1 MQNMDISTNLHRKP
15 LVLVVD
21 DNPNNI
27 QAVGANLLRQNIGLL
42 MAADGKRALEAV
54 QAKKPD
60 LILLDIMMPGM
71 DGFEVARQLKANPE
85 TQDIPII
92 FLTAKTATEDIL
104 QGFEIG
110 AVDYITKPFNAA
122 ELITRVNTHL
132 KLKRY
137 QDIILQKNEEL
148 ERLSLDKTEFL
159 GIAAHDLKNPIYNI
173 SMLAKVIKD
182 ENLEK
187 EEINEFAGDI
197 ITTSERML
205 ELIRNLLDINAIE
218 QGKFKMNIESID
230 FVELAKSV
238 VDSYLERAK
247 AKGITL
253 HYSVPDIM
261 PRVITDPGFTVQI
274 LDNLISNALKY
285 SPFDKNVWITL
296 KTDAGKAFISI
307 KDEGPGLSEADQ
319 KKLFGKFARLTPQ
332 PTGDEHSTG
341 LGLSIAKKYAE
352 SLKGDIKLVSVLGE
366 GCDFI
371 LELPTDKNQW
381 NK

>member
-1 MQNMDISTNLHRKP
+1 MDNLTNINRKP

-27 QAVGANLLRQNIGLL
+27 QAVGANLIRQNIGLL
-42 MAADGKRALEAV
+42 MASDGKRALEAV
-54 QAKKPD
+54 RVKKPD
-60 LILLDIMMPGM
+60 LILLDIMMPEM
-71 DGFEVARQLKANPE
+71 DGFEVARQLKSNPE
-85 TQDIPII
+85 TKDIPII
-92 FLTAKTATEDIL
+92 FLTAKISTEDIVE
-104 QGFEIG
+104 GFAIG
-110 AVDYITKPFNAA
+110 AVDYITKPFNAP
-122 ELITRVNTHL
+122 ELISRVNTHL
-132 KLKRY
+132 QLKLYR
-137 QDIILQKNEEL
+137 DIITQKNEQL

-182 ENLEK
+182 EDLNK
-187 EEINEFAGDI
+187 EEIDEFAGDI

-218 QGKFKMNIESID
+218 QGKLKMNVESVVLGDI
-230 FVELAKSV
+230 AKSC
-238 VDSYLERAK
+238 VDNYLERAK

-253 HYSVPDIM
+253 HYSAPEDM
-261 PRVITDPGFTVQI
+261 PKVLTDFGFTLQI

-285 SPFDKNVWITL
+285 SPYDKNVWVTL

-307 KDEGPGLSEADQ
+307 KDEGPGLSDEDQ

-341 LGLSIAKKYAE
+341 LGLSIAKRYAE
-352 SLKGDIKLVSVLGE
+352 SLKGDIKLVSILGE

-371 LELPTDKNQW
+371 LELPTDRNQ
-381 NK
+381 